1 MKLYVF
7 ENAVYKPNGD
17 PFPGFLVRTDNNF
30 NILIDTGIMP
40 EDARR
45 LNEII
50 GANDVDVGESR
61 LPLNILGTL
70 GISPQNIHAVI
81 NTHFHYDHC
90 GYNRSFP
97 QAEFYVQKSH
107 YEYALSSQDD
117 AFGLTERHWDDPAL
131 RYHLINGDQEILPG
145 IHVVQTDG
153 HVRGIQSVIV
163 ELKKTGNVLIAS
175 DAMRDSRMFA
185 DEVNPAQY
193 SMFDS
198 DPALVNQGV
207 EKLKRKIA
215 EKNIQLIIFNQDGR
229 VWPTYKKAPDVYD

>member
-7 ENAVYKPNGD
+7 ENAVYKPKGD
-17 PFPGFLVRTDNNF
+17 PFPGFLVQSDNNM
-30 NILIDTGIMP
+30 NILIDTGVTP

-50 GANDVDVGESR
+50 GANDVEVGDPR
-61 LPLNILGTL
+61 LPLNVLGTL
-70 GISPQNIHAVI
+70 GIAPQNIHAVI

-90 GYNRSFP
+90 GFNRSFP

-107 YEYALSSQDD
+107 YEYALSSKNE

-131 RYHLINGDQEILPG
+131 RYHLIDGDQEILPG
-145 IHVVQTDG
+145 IRVVRTDG

-175 DAMRDSRMFA
+175 DAMRNSRMLA
-185 DEVNPAQY
+185 DDVNPAQY
-193 SMFDS
+193 SMFDT
-198 DPALVNQGV
+198 DPEMVNQGV
-207 EKLKRKIA
+207 QKLKRVIV
-215 EKNIQLIIFNQDGR
+215 EQNIQLVIFNHDGS
-229 VWPTYKKAPDVYD
+229 VWPTYKKPPAFYD